1 MEKELRFMP
10 LEIRSDGDD
19 EEKKAVG
26 LGIIYDEW
34 TELFPGFKE
43 RILRGAVKNDKTV
56 KSFFNH
62 DPSMVLSTTRSK
74 PALELNDTEK
84 GLEYASPIPPT
95 SYGKDLIVNLERGN
109 VKGSSF
115 AFSVPKDGAKTW
127 EDEGV
132 YYREIKKLHLFE
144 IGPVVDPAYL
154 QTSALLRSVEEVYKG
169 LVADKSQADD
179 AAANEARQEA
189 ERKAGQAAAE
199 REREIQLIE
208 NEVIL

>member
-10 LEIRSDGDD
+10 LEIRSDGEG

-26 LGIIYDEW
+26 IGIVYDEW

-43 RILRGAVKNDKTV
+43 RILRGSVKHEKTV

-74 PALELNDTEK
+74 PALELNDTDK
-84 GLEYASPIPPT
+84 GLEFVSPIPPT

-115 AFSVPKDGAKTW
+115 AFSVPKDGQKTW
-127 EDEGV
+127 EEDNV
-132 YYREIKKLHLFE
+132 YYREIKKLNLFE
-144 IGPVVDPAYL
+144 IGPVTDPAYI
-154 QTSALLRSVEEVYKG
+154 QTSAQLRTAEDVYKNM
-169 LVADKSQADD
+169 VADKSQADE
-179 AAANEARQEA
+179 AAAKEATQELK
-189 ERKAGQAAAE
+189 RKADQAEAE

-208 NEVIL
+208 NEVVL

>member
-115 AFSVPKDGAKTW
+115 AFSVSEKGAKTW
-127 EDEGV
+127 EDEGTI
-132 YYREIKKLHLFE
+132 YREISKLHLYE
-144 IGPVVDPAYL
+144 IGPVTSPAYL
-154 QTSALLRSVEEVYKG
+154 ATSANLRSAEEVYSEIK
-169 LVADKSQADD
+169 ADITKTD
-179 AAANEARQEA
+179 EA
-189 ERKAGQAAAE
+189 EQRAEAEKLQRELSAEQTSRELDLLEKEYCLKA
-199 REREIQLIE
+199 
-208 NEVIL
+208 